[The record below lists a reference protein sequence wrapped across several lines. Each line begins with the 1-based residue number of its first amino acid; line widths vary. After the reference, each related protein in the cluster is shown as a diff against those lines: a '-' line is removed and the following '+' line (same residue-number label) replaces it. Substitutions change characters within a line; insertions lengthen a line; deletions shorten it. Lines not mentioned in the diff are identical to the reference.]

1 MKSKKSKGSALVA
14 AGLALGLALTFPAQ
28 TFAAGTY
35 TAVSGDSLFKIGQ
48 VFSTTAETLIAD
60 NGLRT
65 IEVAIGQKLTVPCA
79 TYQVQKGDT
88 LYAIAMRKG
97 ISLAALRRANNLYID
112 TILVGQVLNIP
123 APATTTVSVPAANPT
138 TAPAPTTTAPAQTAP
153 TPGSYTAED
162 LDLLARLIMAEAQ
175 GESYETKVAVGAVVV
190 NRVESGLFAP
200 TIREV
205 IYQKYNGYY
214 QFTPVANGW
223 INKPASEEC
232 VKAAKEALGGADP
245 SKGALF
251 FYDNTT
257 TSAYML
263 NKPVTARIGSMIFAA

>member
-1 MKSKKSKGSALVA
+1 MKSTKTKGGALVA

-28 TFAAGTY
+28 AFAAGTY

-65 IEVAIGQKLTVPCA
+65 IEVAIGQKLTVPCT

-88 LYAIAMRKG
+88 LYSIALRKG

-123 APATTTVSVPAANPT
+123 TPASTVVSAPATNLT
-138 TAPAPTTTAPAQTAP
+138 TAPTASTT
-153 TPGSYTAED
+153 GSYTAED
-162 LDLLARLIMAEAQ
+162 LDLLARLIMAESQ
-175 GESYETKVAVGAVVV
+175 GESYETKVAVGAVVL

-223 INKPASEEC
+223 INKPANEEC
-232 VKAAKEALGGADP
+232 IKAAKDALNGADP

-263 NKPVTARIGSMIFAA
+263 KKPVTARIDSMVFAA

>member
-123 APATTTVSVPAANPT
+123 AP
-138 TAPAPTTTAPAQTAP
+138 TTTA
-153 TPGSYTAED
+153 GSYTAED
-162 LDLLARLIMAEAQ
+162 LNLLARLIMAESQ
-175 GESYETKVAVGAVVV
+175 GESYETKVAVGAVVL

-214 QFTPVANGW
+214 QFTPVSNGW
-223 INKPASEEC
+223 IDKPANEEC
-232 VKAAKEALGGADP
+232 IRAAKDALNGADP

>member
-1 MKSKKSKGSALVA
+1 MKSKKAKGSALVA
-14 AGLALGLALTFPAQ
+14 AGLALGLALTYPAQ
-28 TFAAGTY
+28 AFAAGTY

-48 VFSTTAETLIAD
+48 VFSTTAEILIAD

-88 LYAIAMRKG
+88 LYSIALRKG

-112 TILVGQVLNIP
+112 TIWAGQVLNIP
-123 APATTTVSVPAANPT
+123 APSTTTVS
-138 TAPAPTTTAPAQTAP
+138 APATTTTV
-153 TPGSYTAED
+153 SYTAED
-162 LDLLARLIMAEAQ
+162 LDLLARLIMAESQ
-175 GESYETKVAVGAVVV
+175 GESYETKVAVGAVVL

-223 INKPASEEC
+223 INKPANEEC
-232 VKAAKEALGGADP
+232 IKAAKDALNGADP

-263 NKPVTARIGSMIFAA
+263 NKPVTARIGNMIFAA

>member
-1 MKSKKSKGSALVA
+1 MKSTKTKGSTLVA

-28 TFAAGTY
+28 ASAAGIY
-35 TAVSGDSLFKIGQ
+35 TAVSEDSLFKIGQ
-48 VFSTTAETLIAD
+48 VFSTTSETLIRD
-60 NGLRT
+60 NGLAS
-65 IEVAIGQKLTVPCA
+65 IELAIGQKLTVPCT

-88 LYAIAMRKG
+88 LYSIAMRKG
-97 ISLAALRRANNLYID
+97 ISLTALRRANNLYID
-112 TILVGQVLNIP
+112 TILAGQVLNIP
-123 APATTTVSVPAANPT
+123 PA
-138 TAPAPTTTAPAQTAP
+138 AQTA
-153 TPGSYTAED
+153 TAQAATTQSASTGVSYTAEE

-175 GESYETKVAVGAVVV
+175 GESYETKVAIGAVVL

-223 INKPASEEC
+223 INKPANEEC

-263 NKPVTARIGSMIFAA
+263 NKPVLARIGSMVFAA

>member
-1 MKSKKSKGSALVA
+1 MKKTKTKGSALVA

-48 VFSTTAETLIAD
+48 VFSTTAETLMAD

-65 IEVAIGQKLTVPCA
+65 IEVAFGQKLTVPCT

-88 LYAIAMRKG
+88 LYSIALRKG

-123 APATTTVSVPAANPT
+123 AP
-138 TAPAPTTTAPAQTAP
+138 TTTAPMPTATPTQTAP
-153 TPGSYTAED
+153 TTGSYTAED
-162 LDLLARLIMAEAQ
+162 LDLLARLIMAESQ

-214 QFTPVANGW
+214 QFTPVSNGW
-223 INKPASEEC
+223 IDKPANEEC
-232 VKAAKEALGGADP
+232 IRAAKDALNGADP